1 MRIRR
6 LAVVIL
12 LLSVCA
18 ILTPHSPAAE
28 EEARDEVV
36 REVVRM
42 LDAGVSEDV
51 ILRWLERD
59 DRHPGELG
67 SDDIIALTRAAA
79 SPQLMDRLMTEQ
91 PPAAPAP
98 AALPLESDS
107 GEVDIPVEF
116 SIRYRPFRDSE
127 ADEDEQWHLF
137 VYLDGRPLA
146 WSEGR
151 NWLSKS
157 KKTVDVTPLVTP
169 ERHVVRL
176 VQERHRRAGKQG
188 WRHEARVCP
197 DAIEFEATTPG
208 RRVEIQVTEPTGLS
222 LRGKSTLIW
231 SMWDEGVPQ
240 DEGIPLS
247 GPPDDWPPLCEEI
260 ETAYEEG
267 EKIPKR
273 VQKQLDR
280 CVRWDSLWPGLTG
293 IPGRDE
299 VRALLERVDFR
310 PVATSN

>member
-12 LLSVCA
+12 LLSICA
-18 ILTPHSPAAE
+18 ILTPHNPAAE
-28 EEARDEVV
+28 EQARDEVV

-42 LDAGVSEDV
+42 LEAGVSEDV
-51 ILRWLERD
+51 ILRWLDRD
-59 DRHPGELG
+59 GRHPGELG
-67 SDDIIALTRAAA
+67 SDDIIALTRAEA
-79 SPQLMDRLMTEQ
+79 SPQLMDRLMTAPQ
-91 PPAAPAP
+91 SPAAPVAL
-98 AALPLESDS
+98 ALPASS
-107 GEVDIPVEF
+107 GDAEVPVEF
-116 SIRYRPFRDSE
+116 SIRYRPYRDSE
-127 ADEDEQWHLF
+127 GDEDEQWHLF

-146 WSEGR
+146 WSEGK

-176 VQERHRRAGKQG
+176 VQERHRRAGKKG
-188 WRHEARVCP
+188 WHHEARVCP
-197 DAIEFEATTPG
+197 DAIEFETTTPG

-222 LRGKSTLIW
+222 LRGKSTLVW

-247 GPPDDWPPLCEEI
+247 GPPGDWPPLCEEI
-260 ETAYEEG
+260 ESAYEDG
-267 EKIPKR
+267 NKIPKR
-273 VQKQLDR
+273 DRKQLDR
-280 CVRWDSLWPGLTG
+280 CVRWDSLWPGLTD

-299 VRALLERVDFR
+299 VRALLERFDYR
-310 PVATSN
+310 PAVASN